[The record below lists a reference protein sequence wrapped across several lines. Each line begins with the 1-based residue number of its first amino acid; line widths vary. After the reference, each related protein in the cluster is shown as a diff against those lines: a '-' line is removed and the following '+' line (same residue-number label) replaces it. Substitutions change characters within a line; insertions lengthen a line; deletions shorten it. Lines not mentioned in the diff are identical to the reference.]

1 MPENDKESNVPLM
14 PIHGSDDDHPKID
27 DDVEAQPVVPLPPST
42 GLGRRFLI
50 WTIIN
55 MAATIGIVFTNKAIF
70 NDPDFQLMQTSFA
83 SFHFVCTG
91 LTLYVVS
98 RPSIG
103 AFVPKRAGLVEMLP
117 VSPPAMLRC
126 WDDIKTLWL
135 TVVTNSWRCPC
146 V

>member
-1 MPENDKESNVPLM
+1 MPENDKDNSIPLM
-14 PIHGSDDDHPKID
+14 PVHGSDEDHPKID
-27 DDVEAQPVVPLPPST
+27 DDVEAQPAATPAST

-70 NDPDFQLMQTSFA
+70 NDPDFQLMQTAFA

-117 VSPPAMLRC
+117 VSPLLIIVKFTC
-126 WDDIKTLWL
+126 
-135 TVVTNSWRCPC
+135 S
-146 V
+146 

>member
-1 MPENDKESNVPLM
+1 MPETNAENSIPLLDTGKEE
-14 PIHGSDDDHPKID
+14 IHDKID
-27 DDVEAQPVVPLPPST
+27 DDVEAQPKAPASA
-42 GLGRRFLI
+42 GLGRKFLI

-70 NDPDFQLMQTSFA
+70 DDPDFKLMQTSFA

-98 RPSIG
+98 RPRIG

-117 VSPPAMLRC
+117 VSSPF
-126 WDDIKTLWL
+126 I
-135 TVVTNSWRCPC
+135 
-146 V
+146 